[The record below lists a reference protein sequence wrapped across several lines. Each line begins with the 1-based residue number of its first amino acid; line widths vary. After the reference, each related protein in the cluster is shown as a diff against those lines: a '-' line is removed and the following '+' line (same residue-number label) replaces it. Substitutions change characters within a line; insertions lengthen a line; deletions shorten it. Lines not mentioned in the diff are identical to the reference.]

1 MKTLAISIWVII
13 PILFFSFAKTKMQ
26 AYILFTCPALFFI
39 TSDFYFFI
47 SEYKKSTKLKWLYA
61 IVLLL
66 LLVLPVRY
74 SLERLKPF
82 EIKDRNPQ
90 WVVNLQ
96 KLNHQDFKKGILF
109 NYNRPIEA
117 MFYTNLTAYQQLPN
131 KKVIINLMEQGY
143 SVIIA
148 ENDNIPEEIKKLKGV
163 IFKSL

>member
-1 MKTLAISIWVII
+1 M
-13 PILFFSFAKTKMQ
+13 
-26 AYILFTCPALFFI
+26 
-39 TSDFYFFI
+39 
-47 SEYKKSTKLKWLYA
+47 
-61 IVLLL
+61 
-66 LLVLPVRY
+66 
-74 SLERLKPF
+74 
-82 EIKDRNPQ
+82 
-90 WVVNLQ
+90 
-96 KLNHQDFKKGILF
+96 NHQDFKKGILF